1 MKGRKIIILL
11 SIAVLAMMVTPVF
24 ANGNGGFSSD
34 LLAGRKLIDVGD
46 VYVMGAGE
54 DTLII
59 EYKVE
64 GCYLLETHLMV
75 VDDPGDFPVNKGGNP
90 QIRLFTYSTVPHDPM
105 TTEYT
110 YEVPVS
116 GSGNYFIA
124 AHAIVSCGCKVQ
136 TAWGDTDGASSFGG
150 KNWAFFFEFSLP
162 I

>member
-1 MKGRKIIILL
+1 MKGRKITILL
-11 SIAVLAMMVTPVF
+11 SIGVLAMMVTPVF

-46 VYVMGAGE
+46 VYVYGGIG
-54 DTLII
+54 TLII

-75 VDDPGDFPVNKGGNP
+75 VDDPGLFPVTKKGNP
-90 QIRLFTYSTVPHDPM
+90 QVGLFTYSTVPHDPI
-105 TTEYT
+105 TTEFT

-116 GSGNYFIA
+116 GSGPFYIA
-124 AHAIVSCGCKVQ
+124 AHAVVFCGCKVQ

-150 KNWAFFFEFSLP
+150 KNWAFYFEFSLP
-162 I
+162 T